1 MANWTLSTETNP
13 YHGRARK
20 GAGTPSVMYFQES
33 TCASSA
39 TIKRGD
45 IVSQDTTVSTGGFRI
60 RRAYHGGG
68 QETNLLAIA
77 QHIVGIALETSTS
90 DGSNSGLVDL
100 SSTPGQIV
108 SKKIGVAIADP
119 ETEFVGYLRST
130 AASNA
135 QPVSGSSLIGSN
147 KAVRYDSTNHTFEID
162 YINSTVALHTIT
174 ITGIPDNTE
183 GDTNG
188 PVYFKFLSSNV
199 SEAVS

>member
-1 MANWTLSTETNP
+1 MANWTINTDSNP
-13 YHGRARK
+13 YHGRSRK
-20 GAGTPSVMYFQES
+20 GASSPSVMYFQES
-33 TCASSA
+33 TAASSA
-39 TIKRGD
+39 VIKRGD

-60 RRAYHGGG
+60 KRAYHGGG

-100 SSTPGQIV
+100 SSNPNQIV
-108 SKKIGVAIADP
+108 SKKIGVAVADP
-119 ETEFVGYLRST
+119 ETEFIGFLMST
-130 AASNA
+130 AAA
-135 QPVSGSSLIGSN
+135 QPVTGSSLIGVTR
-147 KAVRYDSTNHTFEID
+147 AVRYDSTNHIFAVD
-162 YINSTVALHTIT
+162 NVNSTVALHTVT